1 MGWPLR
7 MFDPLRIYFVTVRC
21 FQRRLLMRPST
32 ETNDV
37 LGGVLARAARMNGVE
52 IFGFVFASNHVHLL
66 VKAPRG
72 NLPRFMQ
79 YVLTNISKKVG
90 HAVRWNGR
98 FWERRYSAE
107 PVLDEVAL
115 LGRVRY
121 MLAHGPKEGLVRTC
135 AEWPGLSSLA
145 MMLDG
150 TPRRFRWFNWTRKS
164 KVRPSKSK
172 VRPSSEGSGSFGEKW
187 VEQETLTL
195 TPLPLQTL
203 QSPEALRRFLH
214 DAMEAIESEA
224 ARLHRRFMGRA
235 AVLRQN
241 PLRRARKKE
250 RSVRPPC
257 HTSIP
262 ALLKEHLETY
272 RAFVAAFREASSRWR
287 SGDVTAVFPEGAYRP
302 FLGPRASSPQL
313 AA

>member
-7 MFDPLRIYFVTVRC
+7 MFDPFRIYFVTVRC
-21 FQRRLLMRPST
+21 FQRRLLMRPSS

-52 IFGFVFASNHVHLL
+52 IFVFVFASNHLHLL
-66 VKAPRG
+66 VRAPRG

-79 YVLTNISKKVG
+79 HLLTNISKKVG
-90 HAVRWNGR
+90 HIVRWKGR

-121 MLAHGPKEGLVRTC
+121 TLAHGPKEGLVRTC
-135 AEWPGLSSLA
+135 SEWPGLSSLR

-150 TPRRFRWFNWTRKS
+150 APRQFRWFNWTLKS
-164 KVRPSKSK
+164 KVTPAVVNGGRFAE
-172 VRPSSEGSGSFGEKW
+172 RW

-203 QSPEALRRFLH
+203 QSLEALRRFLK
-214 DAMEAIESEA
+214 DAIQAIESEA
-224 ARLHRRFMGRA
+224 SRIHRRFLGRA
-235 AVLRQN
+235 GVLRQD
-241 PLRRARKKE
+241 PLRRAREKE

-257 HTSIP
+257 HTSFP
-262 ALLKEHLETY
+262 ALLKEYLEGY
-272 RAFVAAFREASSRWR
+272 RAFVAAFRWAATRWKR
-287 SGDVTAVFPEGAYRP
+287 GEMTVAFPEGAYRP
-302 FLGPRASSPQL
+302 FVWPRAPSPHL

>member
-21 FQRRLLMRPST
+21 FQRRLLMRPSS

-37 LGGVLARAARMNGVE
+37 LGGVLARAARLSGVE

-66 VKAPRG
+66 VRAPRG

-79 YVLTNISKKVG
+79 HLLTNISKKVG
-90 HAVRWNGR
+90 HVVRWKGR

-150 TPRRFRWFNWTRKS
+150 TPRQFRWFNLTL
-164 KVRPSKSK
+164 KSK
-172 VRPSSEGSGSFGEKW
+172 VRPSSENEARLKERW

-203 QSPEALRRFLH
+203 QSTAALTRFLH
-214 DAMEAIESEA
+214 DAMQAIESEA
-224 ARLHRRFMGRA
+224 AKLRRRFMGRA

-250 RSVRPPC
+250 RSARPPC
-257 HTSIP
+257 HTSFP
-262 ALLKEHLETY
+262 ALLKEYLEMY
-272 RAFVAAFREASSRWR
+272 RSFVAAFRQAASRWKR
-287 SGDVTAVFPEGAYRP
+287 GEVTVSFPEGAYRP
-302 FLGPRASSPQL
+302 FLWPRIPSPQL

>member
-7 MFDPLRIYFVTVRC
+7 MFEPRGIYFVTARC
-21 FQRRLLMRPST
+21 FQRRLFMRPSS

-66 VKAPRG
+66 VRAPRG

-79 YVLTNISKKVG
+79 HLLTNVSKKVG
-90 HAVRWNGR
+90 RVVRWKGR

-121 MLAHGPKEGLVRTC
+121 MLAHGPKEGLVRKCT
-135 AEWPGLSSLA
+135 EWPGLSSLT

-150 TPRRFRWFNWTRKS
+150 LPRRFRWFNWTLKS
-164 KVRPSKSK
+164 KMRQRPSAKSS
-172 VRPSSEGSGSFGEKW
+172 RDAERW
-187 VEQETLTL
+187 AEQETLTL

-203 QSPEALRRFLH
+203 RTPEALCRFLQ
-214 DAMEAIESEA
+214 DAMQAIESEA
-224 ARLHRRFMGRA
+224 SRRHRRFLGRA
-235 AVLRQN
+235 GVLRQN
-241 PLRRARKKE
+241 LLRKARKKE
-250 RSVRPPC
+250 RTVRPPC
-257 HTSIP
+257 HTSFP
-262 ALLKEHLETY
+262 ALLKEYLQGY
-272 RAFVAAFREASSRWR
+272 RDFVAAFRWAAIRWR
-287 SGDVTAVFPEGAYRP
+287 RGDVRVKFPEGAYRP
-302 FLGPRASSPQL
+302 FLWPDAPSPQL